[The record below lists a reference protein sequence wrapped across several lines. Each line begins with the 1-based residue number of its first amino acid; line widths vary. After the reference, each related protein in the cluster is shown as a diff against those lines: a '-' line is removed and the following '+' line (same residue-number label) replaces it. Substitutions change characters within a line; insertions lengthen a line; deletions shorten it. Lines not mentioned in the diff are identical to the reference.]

1 MCTIFERAATMR
13 DRIKAVEKTV
23 ERQAAVLPGAEDM
36 DAIGLYQAEKRAGSW
51 HSFFCVMAM

>member
-1 MCTIFERAATMR
+1 MR

-36 DAIGLYQAEKRAGSW
+36 DAIGLYQAEKGLALGIV
-51 HSFFCVMAM
+51 FFA